1 MPTDN
6 ESKLLAVLEKLFPM
20 GTTLR
25 FLETT
30 EPDGVGG
37 QFNRVRIDYAKDSIN
52 LRIPRAFVEEHRDC
66 PAKSQIDL
74 EGRLT
79 RFVVDK
85 LSTFEPNRGPRL
97 RPVIAWTLAADT
109 AVPAAE
115 LESPGRLG

>member
-1 MPTDN
+1 VEAAMPTDN

-30 EPDGVGG
+30 EPDHVGG
-37 QFNRVRIDYAKDSIN
+37 RFNRVRIDYAKDSIN

-66 PAKSQIDL
+66 KASSQIEL
-74 EGRLT
+74 EERLT
-79 RFVVDK
+79 KFIVDK
-85 LSTFEPNRGPRL
+85 LSTFEPNPGPRL

-109 AVPAAE
+109 AVAPVE
-115 LESPGRLG
+115 LA

>member
-37 QFNRVRIDYAKDSIN
+37 EFHRVRIDYARDSIN

-66 PAKSQIDL
+66 QASSQIKL
-74 EGRLT
+74 EERLT
-79 RFVVDK
+79 TFIVGK
-85 LSTFEPNRGPRL
+85 LSTFEPNPGPRL
-97 RPVIAWTLAADT
+97 RPVIAWTLAPDT
-109 AVPAAE
+109 AIAPAVKLA
-115 LESPGRLG
+115 

>member
-30 EPDGVGG
+30 EPDHVGG
-37 QFNRVRIDYAKDSIN
+37 RFNRVRIDYSKDSIN

-66 PAKSQIDL
+66 KASSQIEL
-74 EGRLT
+74 EERLT
-79 RFVVDK
+79 KFIVDK
-85 LSTFEPNRGPRL
+85 LSTFEPNPGPRL
-97 RPVIAWTLAADT
+97 RPVIAWTLAAET
-109 AVPAAE
+109 AIAPAE
-115 LESPGRLG
+115 LE